1 MKANEIK
8 PPLRAY
14 EIDQRKVFVMQQ
26 FRRIGVLTS
35 GGDAPGM
42 NAVIRAIARK
52 AKKQGVE
59 AVGIIGGYSG
69 LINEKFIP
77 LRSATVSNII
87 TKGGTMLYSDRC
99 VEFKT
104 EEGMQKAIATCKN
117 NNIDAIIAIGG
128 DGTFRGATDLAVRG
142 IPTIG
147 VTGTIDN
154 DITATDYTV
163 GFDTA
168 MNTVLEVLDKLR
180 DTCESHARCN
190 VVEVMGRDCGEIALR
205 AGIAAGA
212 MAVAI
217 PEMPFDE
224 EETINRIRNA
234 KLKAKRG
241 MLIVVS
247 EGVFA
252 TDENGNKI
260 PYGEVLCKKIEA
272 ATGIE
277 TKFARLA
284 HIVRGGTPTLRD
296 RLTASRMGVKA
307 IDLILEGKSNL
318 VVIEND
324 GKIESMDILFA
335 LTTDRMYKNK
345 LKEGDLDQ
353 FSEEQ
358 IEQMKAI
365 CAKRRAEIEDLYAI
379 INDLAL

>member
-1 MKANEIK
+1 
-8 PPLRAY
+8 
-14 EIDQRKVFVMQQ
+14 
-26 FRRIGVLTS
+26 
-35 GGDAPGM
+35 M
-42 NAVIRAIARK
+42 NAAVRAIARK
-52 AKKQGVE
+52 ARKQGVE

-69 LINEKFIP
+69 LINEK
-77 LRSATVSNII
+77 LVNLTSSAVSNII

-99 VEFKT
+99 LEFKT
-104 EEGMQKAIATCKN
+104 EEGMRKAIETCKRN
-117 NNIDAIIAIGG
+117 SIDAIVAIGG
-128 DGTFRGATDLAVRG
+128 DGTFRGATDLAVHG

-168 MNTVLEVLDKLR
+168 MNTVVEILDKLR

-190 VVEVMGRDCGEIALR
+190 VVEVMGRDCGQIALR

-224 EETINRIRNA
+224 DATIERIKSA

-252 TDENGNKI
+252 TDENGNKV
-260 PYGEVLCKKIEA
+260 PYGELLQKKIEKE
-272 ATGIE
+272 TGIE

-296 RLTASRMGVKA
+296 RLTASQMGIKA

-318 VVIEND
+318 VVIEED
-324 GKIESMDILFA
+324 GKIGSMDIVFA
-335 LTTDRMYKNK
+335 LTADRMYKNK

-353 FSEEQ
+353 FTPEQ
-358 IEQMKAI
+358 IEEMKAL
-365 CAKRRAEIEDLYAI
+365 CAKRRAEIEELYAI
-379 INDLAL
+379 INDIAL

>member
-1 MKANEIK
+1 
-8 PPLRAY
+8 
-14 EIDQRKVFVMQQ
+14 MQQ

-69 LINEKFIP
+69 LINEKLIP
-77 LRSATVSNII
+77 LNTTTVSNVISH
-87 TKGGTMLYSDRC
+87 GGTILYSDRC
-99 VEFKT
+99 PEFKT
-104 EEGMQKAIATCKN
+104 EEGMQKAIETCKN
-117 NNIDAIIAIGG
+117 NQIDAIVAIGG
-128 DGTFRGATDLAVRG
+128 DGTFRGATDLAIRG

-168 MNTVLEVLDKLR
+168 MNTVVEVLDKLR

-190 VVEVMGRDCGEIALR
+190 VVEVMGRDCGQIALR

-217 PEMPFDE
+217 PELPFDE
-224 EETINRIRNA
+224 DAVINRIKAA

-247 EGVFA
+247 EGVNA
-252 TDENGNKI
+252 IDENGNKI
-260 PYGEVLCKKIEA
+260 YYGEMLQKKIQEE
-272 ATGIE
+272 TGIE

-296 RLTASRMGVKA
+296 RLTASQMGAKA

-318 VVIEND
+318 VVVEED
-324 GKIESMDILFA
+324 GKIESKDIVFA
-335 LTTDRMYKNK
+335 LTADRMYKNK
-345 LKEGDLDQ
+345 LQDGDLDR
-353 FSEEQ
+353 FSAEDVAKMEALC
-358 IEQMKAI
+358 E
-365 CAKRRAEIEDLYAI
+365 KRRKEIKELYEL

>member
-1 MKANEIK
+1 
-8 PPLRAY
+8 
-14 EIDQRKVFVMQQ
+14 MQN
-26 FRRIGVLTS
+26 FRRIGILTS

-59 AVGIIGGYSG
+59 AVGIIGGYNG
-69 LINEKFIP
+69 LINEKLIP
-77 LRSATVSNII
+77 LTTGAVSNII
-87 TKGGTMLYSDRC
+87 TRGGTMLYSDRC
-99 VEFKT
+99 LEFKT

-117 NNIDAIIAIGG
+117 NGIDAIIAIGG

-168 MNTVLEVLDKLR
+168 MNTVVEILDKLR

-190 VVEVMGRDCGEIALR
+190 VVEVMGRDCGQIALR

-212 MAVAI
+212 MAVVI
-217 PEMPFDE
+217 PEVPFDE
-224 EETINRIRNA
+224 EATITRIKAA

-247 EGVFA
+247 EGVVH
-252 TDENGNKI
+252 TDENGKKT
-260 PYGEVLCKKIEA
+260 PYGEILRTKIQEE
-272 ATGIE
+272 TGIE

-296 RLTASRMGVKA
+296 RLTASQMGVKA

-335 LTTDRMYKNK
+335 LTADRMYKNK
-345 LKEGDLDQ
+345 LKDGDLDK
-353 FSEEQ
+353 FSAEQ
-358 IEQMKAI
+358 IEEMKAL
-365 CAKRRAEIEDLYAI
+365 CEKRRTEIEELYAI

>member
-1 MKANEIK
+1 MKN
-8 PPLRAY
+8 
-14 EIDQRKVFVMQQ
+14 
-26 FRRIGVLTS
+26 FRRIGILTS

-42 NAVIRAIARK
+42 NAAVRAIARK
-52 AKKQGVE
+52 ARKQGVE
-59 AVGIIGGYSG
+59 AVGIIGGYAG
-69 LINEKFIP
+69 LINEKLIN
-77 LRSATVSNII
+77 LTSGAVSNVI
-87 TKGGTMLYSDRC
+87 TKGGTFLYSDRC
-99 VEFKT
+99 LEFKT
-104 EEGMQKAIATCKN
+104 EEGMAKAIETCKK

-128 DGTFRGATDLAVRG
+128 DGTFRGATDLAVHG

-168 MNTVLEVLDKLR
+168 MNTVVEILDKLR

-190 VVEVMGRDCGEIALR
+190 VVEVMGRDCGQIALK

-217 PEMPFDE
+217 PEMPFNE
-224 EETINRIRNA
+224 EETIERIKSA

-247 EGVFA
+247 EGVFG
-252 TDENGNKI
+252 TDENGNKV
-260 PYGEVLCKKIEA
+260 PYGELLQKKIEKE
-272 ATGIE
+272 TGIE

-296 RLTASRMGVKA
+296 RLTASQMGIKA

-318 VVIEND
+318 VVIEED
-324 GKIESMDILFA
+324 GKITSMDILFA
-335 LTTDRMYKNK
+335 LTADRMYKNK
-345 LKEGDLDQ
+345 LKEGDLDK
-353 FSEEQ
+353 FTPEQ
-358 IEQMKAI
+358 IEEMKAL
-365 CAKRRAEIEDLYAI
+365 CEKRRAEIAELYDI
-379 INDLAL
+379 INDIAL

>member
-1 MKANEIK
+1 
-8 PPLRAY
+8 
-14 EIDQRKVFVMQQ
+14 MQQ

-69 LINEKFIP
+69 LINEKLVP
-77 LRSATVSNII
+77 LNTTKVSNII
-87 TKGGTMLYSDRC
+87 TKGGTILYSDRC
-99 VEFKT
+99 PEFKT
-104 EEGMQKAIATCKN
+104 EEGMQKAIETCKN
-117 NNIDAIIAIGG
+117 NQIDAIVAIGG
-128 DGTFRGATDLAVRG
+128 DGTFRGATDLAIRG

-168 MNTVLEVLDKLR
+168 MNTVVEVLDKLR

-190 VVEVMGRDCGEIALR
+190 VVEVMGRDCGQIALR

-217 PEMPFDE
+217 PELPFDE
-224 EETINRIRNA
+224 DAVINRIKAA

-247 EGVFA
+247 EGVN
-252 TDENGNKI
+252 TVDENGNKI
-260 PYGEVLCKKIEA
+260 RYGEILQKKIQEE
-272 ATGIE
+272 TGIE

-296 RLTASRMGVKA
+296 RLTASQMGVKA

-318 VVIEND
+318 VVVEED
-324 GKIESMDILFA
+324 GKIASKDIVFA
-335 LTTDRMYKNK
+335 LAADRMYKNK
-345 LKEGDLDQ
+345 LEDGDLDR
-353 FSEEQ
+353 FSAEDVAKMEALC
-358 IEQMKAI
+358 E
-365 CAKRRAEIEDLYAI
+365 KRRKEIKELYDI
-379 INDLAL
+379 INDIAL

>member
-1 MKANEIK
+1 MKK
-8 PPLRAY
+8 
-14 EIDQRKVFVMQQ
+14 

-42 NAVIRAIARK
+42 NAAVRAIARK
-52 AKKQGVE
+52 ANKKGVE
-59 AVGIIGGYSG
+59 VVGIIGGYNG
-69 LINEKFIP
+69 LIHEKLIP
-77 LRSATVSNII
+77 LTTSSVSNII
-87 TKGGTMLYSDRC
+87 THGGTMLYSDRC

-104 EEGMQKAIATCKN
+104 EEGMQKAIETCKN

-142 IPTIG
+142 IPAIG

-168 MNTVLEVLDKLR
+168 MNTVVDVLDKLR

-190 VVEVMGRDCGEIALR
+190 VVEVMGRDCGQIALR

-217 PEMPFDE
+217 PEVPFDE
-224 EETINRIRNA
+224 EEVLNRIKAA
-234 KLKAKRG
+234 KLKCKRG

-252 TDENGNKI
+252 TDENGNKVS
-260 PYGEVLCKKIEA
+260 YGEVLRKKIEQE
-272 ATGIE
+272 TGIE

-296 RLTASRMGVKA
+296 RLTASQMGVKA
-307 IDLILEGKSNL
+307 VDLLLNGESNK
-318 VVIEND
+318 VVIEVD
-324 GKIESMDILFA
+324 GQITCMDIVFA

-345 LKEGDLDQ
+345 LKDGDLDK
-353 FSEEQ
+353 FSEEE
-358 IEQMKAI
+358 IAHMEAI
-365 CAKRRAEIEDLYAI
+365 CEKRRSEINDLYGI
-379 INDLAL
+379 INDLAI

>member
-1 MKANEIK
+1 MKN
-8 PPLRAY
+8 
-14 EIDQRKVFVMQQ
+14 
-26 FRRIGVLTS
+26 FRRIGILTS

-42 NAVIRAIARK
+42 NAAVRAIARK
-52 AKKQGVE
+52 ARKQGVE

-69 LINEKFIP
+69 LINEK
-77 LRSATVSNII
+77 LVNLTSSAVSNVI
-87 TKGGTMLYSDRC
+87 TKGGTFLYSDRC
-99 VEFKT
+99 LEFKT
-104 EEGMQKAIATCKN
+104 EAGMQKAIETCKK

-128 DGTFRGATDLAVRG
+128 DGTFRGATDLAVHG

-168 MNTVLEVLDKLR
+168 MNTVVEILDKLR

-190 VVEVMGRDCGEIALR
+190 VVEVMGRDCGQIALLS
-205 AGIAAGA
+205 GIAAGA

-224 EETINRIRNA
+224 DAVIERIKSA

-252 TDENGNKI
+252 TDENGNKV
-260 PYGEVLCKKIEA
+260 PYGEVLQKKIEKE
-272 ATGIE
+272 TGIE

-296 RLTASRMGVKA
+296 RLTASKMGIKA

-318 VVIEND
+318 VVIEED
-324 GKIESMDILFA
+324 GKIGSMDIVFA
-335 LTTDRMYKNK
+335 LTADRMYKNR
-345 LKEGDLDQ
+345 LKDGDLDQ
-353 FSEEQ
+353 FTPEQ
-358 IEQMKAI
+358 IEDMKAL
-365 CAKRRAEIEDLYAI
+365 CAKRHAEIEELYAI
-379 INDLAL
+379 INDIAL